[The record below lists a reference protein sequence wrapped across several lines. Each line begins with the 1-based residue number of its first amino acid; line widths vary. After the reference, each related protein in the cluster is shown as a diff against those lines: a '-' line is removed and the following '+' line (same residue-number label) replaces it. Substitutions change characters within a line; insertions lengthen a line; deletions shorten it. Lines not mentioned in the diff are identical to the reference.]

1 MSGGMKPYKWFSGTS
16 GWVHEVLNKLPENMR
31 TKVGRTGREGGREGR
46 EDG

>member
-1 MSGGMKPYKWFSGTS
+1 MSGGMKPYKWFPGTS